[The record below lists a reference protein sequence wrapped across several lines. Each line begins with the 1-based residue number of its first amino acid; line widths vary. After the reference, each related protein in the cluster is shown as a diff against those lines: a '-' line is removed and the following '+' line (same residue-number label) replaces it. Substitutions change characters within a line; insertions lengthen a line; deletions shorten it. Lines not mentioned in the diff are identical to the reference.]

1 MDADVKRGL
10 EDFCAEVGMNVTTAI
25 NLFAR
30 AVIRDQ
36 TLPFEITTKPADPFY
51 NAANLNRLTNQ
62 SEWTI
67 TAEPFTTFWTT
78 MIKAWDDAL
87 GKTTYIGKA
96 RIERPS
102 NG

>member
-1 MDADVKRGL
+1 MATATLSVKMDADVKRGL

-51 NAANLNRLTNQ
+51 STANLNRLANAARRMDSCGGTVH
-62 SEWTI
+62 
-67 TAEPFTTFWTT
+67 
-78 MIKAWDDAL
+78 DLL
-87 GKTTYIGKA
+87 GD
-96 RIERPS
+96 
-102 NG
+102 ND